1 APPAPSPPAPPP
13 TQSPPTPPMPA
24 SPPPPRADAAP
35 SPARSAAGFDANSV
49 AELYSVVGQ
58 ELRALEQRK
67 GAAAAA
73 DLWPSYLRIRI
84 NEALADPTRR
94 ETTGEALQRL
104 HTQIARRA
112 DVHCDTTLGAAGTPH

>member
-1 APPAPSPPAPPP
+1 
-13 TQSPPTPPMPA
+13 M
-24 SPPPPRADAAP
+24 DAT
-35 SPARSAAGFDANSV
+35 SI

-73 DLWPSYLRIRI
+73 DLWPGYLRIRI

-94 ETTGEALQRL
+94 ETTGETLQRL
-104 HTQIARRA
+104 HTQIGRRA
-112 DVHCDTTLGAAGTPH
+112 DVHCDTTFGAAGAPH